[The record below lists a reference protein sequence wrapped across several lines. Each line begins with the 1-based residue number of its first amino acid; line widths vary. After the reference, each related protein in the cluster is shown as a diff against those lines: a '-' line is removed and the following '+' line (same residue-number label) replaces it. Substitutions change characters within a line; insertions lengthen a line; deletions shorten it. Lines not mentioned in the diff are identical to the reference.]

1 MSREEEQMRIFLRN
15 ALLAAGVILAAGSPA
30 SADEFA
36 LKLPP
41 GDGDDLT
48 QTTCSACHS
57 IDYLL
62 MNSPFQT
69 RKSWEAEVNKMI
81 NVFGADVAPDDA
93 KAIVNY
99 LATNM
104 GS

>member
-1 MSREEEQMRIFLRN
+1 MTNFLRN
-15 ALLAAGVILAAGSPA
+15 ALFAAGVLVAAGRPA

-36 LKLPP
+36 LKLKP
-41 GDGDDLT
+41 GEGAELT
-48 QTTCSACHS
+48 QTTCGACHS

-69 RKSWEAEVNKMI
+69 RKSWETTVNKMI
-81 NVFGADVAPDDA
+81 KVFGADIGPADA
-93 KAIVNY
+93 KTIVDY
-99 LATNM
+99 LATNL